1 MYFSEIV
8 GIVMIFFLH
17 AQWSSVMR
25 AEHSLASSEAR
36 SAGNQIEF
44 RSLSQSLTSEEFTRL
59 DKNLNNVC
67 GHKSCW
73 SNRLC

>member
-1 MYFSEIV
+1 
-8 GIVMIFFLH
+8 MIFFLH
-17 AQWSSVMR
+17 AQWSSVMK

-44 RSLSQSLTSEEFTRL
+44 RSLSQSLTSQEFTRL

>member
-1 MYFSEIV
+1 
-8 GIVMIFFLH
+8 MIFFLH

-44 RSLSQSLTSEEFTRL
+44 RSLSQSLTSQEFTRL

-67 GHKSCW
+67 
-73 SNRLC
+73 